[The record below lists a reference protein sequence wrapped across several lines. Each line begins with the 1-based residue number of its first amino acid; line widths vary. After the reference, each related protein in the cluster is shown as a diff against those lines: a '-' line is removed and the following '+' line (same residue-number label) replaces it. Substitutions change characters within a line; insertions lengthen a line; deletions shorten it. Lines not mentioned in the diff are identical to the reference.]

1 MLCKYY
7 LKRIL
12 VVWPHLKNVNNSN
25 ENYIDDVS
33 YKFYDA
39 QIFVENIT
47 VFEIVDPE
55 LSKTLHFVS
64 KAQGFFKSI

>member
-25 ENYIDDVS
+25 KNYIDEVC

-39 QIFVENIT
+39 HIFVENIT

-55 LSKTLHFVS
+55 LSKTLHFFN
-64 KAQGFFKSI
+64 KA

>member
-55 LSKTLHFVS
+55 LSKTLHFFN
-64 KAQGFFKSI
+64 KA

>member
-12 VVWPHLKNVNNSN
+12 VVWPHLKNVNDSN

-39 QIFVENIT
+39 QFFEENIT
-47 VFEIVDPE
+47 VFKIVDPE
-55 LSKTLHFVS
+55 LSKTLY
-64 KAQGFFKSI
+64 FFNKP

>member
-12 VVWPHLKNVNNSN
+12 VVWRHLKNVNNSN

-55 LSKTLHFVS
+55 LSKTLHFFS
-64 KAQGFFKSI
+64 KAQGVFKSI